1 LQATVIFLLFLALV
15 LSFSIAYFQYY
26 YKEKS
31 KHQFTPYLLILRALS
46 LFLLLSLF
54 INPSIENEVYQNEK
68 PVLSILTDNSSSI
81 AFFDETKNVLA
92 FQEKLSNNSALN
104 DKFDIQKFQFG
115 QNLQLQDSLTF
126 SESETNI
133 FEAISATNKLN
144 STKIA
149 PVVLLTDGNQTIGS
163 DYEFLNS
170 KQPIYP
176 VIFGDTTLYDDVKI
190 SQINA
195 NKYSFLGNQFP
206 VEVLLNYEGNENV
219 TSVFTISSKGKTIFS
234 KNVSFSAQKKS
245 ETISTTIESIAK
257 GIHFYNASLRKIDNE
272 KNTKNN
278 TKDFTVEVIDEQTNV
293 LILSS
298 VLHPDL
304 GVLKK
309 AIESNKQRK
318 ATISLIT
325 DLKNQI
331 NDFQL
336 VILYQVTNNFKN
348 ILAEINTDKI
358 PYLLISGA
366 NTDWNFVNAQQ
377 LGFQK
382 RAINQTENYG
392 ATFNASFATL
402 LQENIGFDDF
412 PPLKDRFGE
421 VLFSKEYQTLLFQN
435 INGIQTKVP
444 LLAIVDNDSHK
455 FATLFGEGIWK
466 WRAASFLNYN
476 SFEGFDAFVG
486 NLVSFLASNKKR
498 NRLEVNAESLYTA
511 NSTINISAFY
521 LDKTY
526 KFDPRASLEI
536 TITNE
541 TTKKVSKFP
550 FSLLNN
556 AYQVAI
562 ENLASGIYSYSVAV
576 LGQNLSKSGQFV
588 ISDYNIEEQFTRAN
602 IEKLKKIATNSGGK
616 VYFKNQL
623 DDLLQD
629 LSKNESFYTIQK
641 ASIKEQEILDWKW
654 ILFVIIG
661 FLTIEWFIRKYI
673 GKI

>member
-1 LQATVIFLLFLALV
+1 MQTTVIFFLFLALV

-31 KHQFTPYLLILRALS
+31 KHQFTPILLILRALS
-46 LFLLLSLF
+46 LFLILALF
-54 INPSIENEVYQNEK
+54 INPSFESEVFQNEK
-68 PVLSILTDNSSSI
+68 PVLSFVTDNSSSI
-81 AFFDETKNVLA
+81 AFFDETKNIVA
-92 FQEKLSNNSALN
+92 FQEKLSNNSVIN
-104 DKFDIQKFQFG
+104 EKFDIQKFQFG
-115 QNLQLQDSLTF
+115 ENLQLQDSLSF

-133 FEAISATNKLN
+133 FEAITATNKLN
-144 STKIA
+144 SSKIA
-149 PVVLLTDGNQTIGS
+149 PIILLTDGNQTIGS

-176 VIFGDTTLYDDVKI
+176 VVFGDTTTHADVKI
-190 SQINA
+190 TQINA

-206 VEVLLNYEGNENV
+206 VEILLNYEGNENV
-219 TSVFTISSKGKTIFS
+219 TSVFTISSKGKSIFS
-234 KNVSFSAQKKS
+234 KNVSFSDQKKS
-245 ETISTTIESIAK
+245 ETISTTIASTEK
-257 GIHFYNASLRKIDNE
+257 GIHFYNAYLREIDNE

-318 ATISLIT
+318 ATISLINNFKGQ
-325 DLKNQI
+325 L

-336 VILYQVTNNFKN
+336 IILYQVTNNFKN
-348 ILAEINTDKI
+348 ILAEINTNKLS
-358 PYLLISGA
+358 YLFISGA
-366 NTDWNFVNAQQ
+366 NTDWNFVNSQQ

-382 RAINQTENYG
+382 RVINQTENYG
-392 ATFNASFATL
+392 ATFNTSFATL
-402 LQENIGFDDF
+402 LQENIGFEGF
-412 PPLKDRFGE
+412 PLLKDRFGE
-421 VLFSKEYQTLLFQN
+421 VLFTREHQTLLLQN
-435 INGIQTKVP
+435 INGIQTKAP
-444 LLAIVDNDSHK
+444 LLATVDDGSHK

-466 WRAASFLNYN
+466 WRAASFLNTN
-476 SFEGFDAFVG
+476 SFEEFDAFIG
-486 NLVSFLASNKKR
+486 NFVSYLASNKKR

-521 LDKTY
+521 LDNTY

-536 TITNE
+536 TIVNE
-541 TTKKVSKFP
+541 TTNKVLKFP

-556 AYQVAI
+556 SFQVAI
-562 ENLASGIYSYSVAV
+562 ENLASGIYKYSVAV
-576 LGQNLSKSGQFV
+576 LGQNLTKSGQFV
-588 ISDYNIEEQFTRAN
+588 ISDYQIEAQFTSAN
-602 IEKLKKIATNSGGK
+602 LEKLQKIAANSGGK
-616 VYFKNQL
+616 VYHKNQV
-623 DDLLQD
+623 DAILQD

-641 ASIKEQEILDWKW
+641 ASKKEQEFLDWKW
-654 ILFVIIG
+654 LLFIIIG
-661 FLTIEWFIRKYI
+661 LLSTEWFFRKYI

>member
-1 LQATVIFLLFLALV
+1 MQATVIFFLFLALV

-31 KHQFTPYLLILRALS
+31 KHQFTPILLILRALS
-46 LFLLLSLF
+46 LFLMLALF
-54 INPSIENEVYQNEK
+54 INPSFESEVYQNEK
-68 PVLSILTDNSSSI
+68 AVLSFVTDNSSSI
-81 AFFDETKNVLA
+81 AFFDETKNIVA
-92 FQEKLSNNSALN
+92 FQEKLSNNSVIN
-104 DKFDIQKFQFG
+104 EKFDIQKFQFG
-115 QNLQLQDSLTF
+115 ENLQLQDSLSF

-133 FEAISATNKLN
+133 FEAITATNKLN
-144 STKIA
+144 SNKIA
-149 PVVLLTDGNQTIGS
+149 PIILLTDGNQTIGS

-176 VIFGDTTLYDDVKI
+176 VVFGDTTTHADVKI
-190 SQINA
+190 TQINV

-206 VEVLLNYEGNENV
+206 VEILLNYEGNENV
-219 TSVFTISSKGKTIFS
+219 TSVFTISSKGKSIFS
-234 KNVSFSAQKKS
+234 KNVSFSDQKKS
-245 ETISTTIESIAK
+245 ETISTTIASTEK
-257 GIHFYNASLRKIDNE
+257 GIHFYNASLREIDNE

-318 ATISLIT
+318 ATISLIGNFKGQ
-325 DLKNQI
+325 L

-336 VILYQVTNNFKN
+336 IILYQVTNNFKN
-348 ILAEINTDKI
+348 ILAEINTNKLS
-358 PYLLISGA
+358 YLFISGA
-366 NTDWNFVNAQQ
+366 NTDWNFVNSQQ

-382 RAINQTENYG
+382 RVINQTENYG
-392 ATFNASFATL
+392 ATFNTSFATL
-402 LQENIGFDDF
+402 LQENIGFEGF
-412 PPLKDRFGE
+412 PLLKDRFGE
-421 VLFSKEYQTLLFQN
+421 VLFTREHQTLLLQN
-435 INGIQTKVP
+435 INGIQTKAP
-444 LLAIVDNDSHK
+444 LLATVDDGSHK

-466 WRAASFLNYN
+466 WRAASFLNTN
-476 SFEGFDAFVG
+476 SFEEFDAFIG
-486 NLVSFLASNKKR
+486 NFVSYLASNKKR

-521 LDKTY
+521 LDNTY

-536 TITNE
+536 TIVNE
-541 TTKKVSKFP
+541 TTNKVLKFP

-556 AYQVAI
+556 SFQVAI
-562 ENLASGIYSYSVAV
+562 ENLASGIYKYSVAV
-576 LGQNLSKSGQFV
+576 LGQNLTKSGQFV
-588 ISDYNIEEQFTRAN
+588 ISDYQIEAQFTSAN
-602 IEKLKKIATNSGGK
+602 LEKLKKIAANSGGK
-616 VYFKNQL
+616 VYHKNQV
-623 DDLLQD
+623 DAILQD

-641 ASIKEQEILDWKW
+641 ASKKEQEFLDWKW
-654 ILFVIIG
+654 LLFIIIG
-661 FLTIEWFIRKYI
+661 LLSTEWFFRKYI

>member
-1 LQATVIFLLFLALV
+1 MQVTIIFLLFLALV

-31 KHQFTPYLLILRALS
+31 KHQFTPFLLILRMLS
-46 LFLLLSLF
+46 LFLLLALF

-81 AFFDETKNVLA
+81 AFFDETKNMVA
-92 FQEKLSNNSALN
+92 FQEKLSTNSVIN

-115 QNLQLQDSLTF
+115 KTLQIQDSLTF
-126 SESETNI
+126 SENETNI
-133 FEAISATNKLN
+133 FEAITATNKLN
-144 STKIA
+144 SGKIA
-149 PVVLLTDGNQTIGS
+149 PIILLTDGNQTIGS

-176 VIFGDTTLYDDVKI
+176 VIFGDTTTYADVKI
-190 SQINA
+190 TQINA

-206 VEVLLNYEGNENV
+206 VEIVLNYEGSGEV
-219 TSVFTISSKGKTIFS
+219 SSVFTISSKGKTIFS

-245 ETISTTIESIAK
+245 VTITTNIKSTAK
-257 GIHFYNASLRKIDNE
+257 GIHFYNASLQQIDNE

-293 LILSS
+293 LILTS

-318 ATISLIT
+318 ASISLIT
-325 DLKNQI
+325 DFKYQL

-336 VILYQVTNNFKN
+336 IILYQVTNNFKN
-348 ILAEINTDKI
+348 IFTEISANKL
-358 PYLLISGA
+358 PYLFVSGA

-392 ATFNASFATL
+392 ATFNDSYATF
-402 LQENIGFDDF
+402 LQDNIGFNDF

-421 VLFSKEYQTLLFQN
+421 VLFNKEYQTLLYQN

-444 LLAIVDNDSHK
+444 LLATVDHESHK
-455 FATLFGEGIWK
+455 FATLFGEGFWK
-466 WRAASFLNYN
+466 WRAASFLNTN
-476 SFEGFDAFVG
+476 SFEDFDAFVG
-486 NLVSFLASNKKR
+486 NLVSYLASNKKR
-498 NRLEVNAESLYTA
+498 NRLEVKAESLYSA

-521 LDKTY
+521 LDNTY

-541 TTKKVSKFP
+541 TSKKVLRFP

-556 AYQVAI
+556 SYQVGI
-562 ENLASGIYSYSVAV
+562 ENLASGIYTYSVAV
-576 LGQNLSKSGQFV
+576 LGQNLTKSGQFV
-588 ISDYNIEEQFTRAN
+588 ISDYQIEAQFTSAN
-602 IEKLKKIATNSGGK
+602 LEKLKKIAANSGGK
-616 VYFKNQL
+616 VYHKNQM
-623 DDLLQD
+623 DALLQD

-641 ASIKEQEILDWKW
+641 ASKKEQEILDWKW
-654 ILFVIIG
+654 VMFVIIG
-661 FLTIEWFIRKYI
+661 FLTLEWFIRKYI